1 MIVMILIDG
10 LIFISFPF
18 IILQKSKKIKQK
30 NTEEAKKKFELFG

>member
-18 IILQKSKKIKQK
+18 IILQKSKKIS
-30 NTEEAKKKFELFG
+30 KKSVGDDGC